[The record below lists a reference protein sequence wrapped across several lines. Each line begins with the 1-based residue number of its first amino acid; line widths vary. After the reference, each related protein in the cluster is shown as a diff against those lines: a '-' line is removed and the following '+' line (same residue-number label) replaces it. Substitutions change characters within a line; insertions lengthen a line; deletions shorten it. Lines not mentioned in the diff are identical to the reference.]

1 MSYPPAEHRQQPD
14 NGDRP
19 TTARPPSSAGADYY
33 YEHHDPQYTYSEE
46 PLDEDDESEDE
57 DVFAYLPPTT
67 AQVQEQHQNE
77 HDQQQFAFAF
87 DPTTDRP
94 QTMNGMSVH
103 HAHTDS
109 YPSSI
114 PPVTPFS
121 NIPVETP
128 PSTDSQ
134 ADHNDPYRL
143 RRMPTYTP
151 PTTGAGTRL
160 SVSRGGVG
168 ARELRVELP
177 PATAAESEL
186 ADNEKSFDLGD
197 RSTHGGS
204 FSMKER
210 PMSTDS
216 ATASMSVTPSML
228 EYADVESRES
238 IK

>member
-1 MSYPPAEHRQQPD
+1 MSYPPAEHRQPD
-14 NGDRP
+14 DDHP
-19 TTARPPSSAGADYY
+19 TTARPPSSAGAGYY

-46 PLDEDDESEDE
+46 PIDEEDEEDESEEE

-67 AQVQEQHQNE
+67 AQIQEQQQH
-77 HDQQQFAFAF
+77 QQQFAYAF
-87 DPTTDRP
+87 DPPSDRP
-94 QTMNGMSVH
+94 QTKHGEMSVH

-128 PSTDSQ
+128 PSTESQ
-134 ADHNDPYRL
+134 SDPHDPYRL
-143 RRMPTYTP
+143 RRLSLYTP
-151 PTTGAGTRL
+151 PTTGTGARL
-160 SVSRGGVG
+160 SVSRSGAG
-168 ARELRVELP
+168 ARGVRVELP
-177 PATAAESEL
+177 PTTAAESEL
-186 ADNEKSFDLGD
+186 ADNEKSFDLGEQ
-197 RSTHGGS
+197 STHGGS
-204 FSMKER
+204 FSLKER